1 MAAVLNAQLTAML
14 TALDGAA
21 AGLGNEFVAHVGST
35 MAMAAAMP
43 ADWFPKTG
51 TPTAAQIASF
61 LMRLHDLKTIVW
73 ANYPTAGVTCMADWI
88 VPTGSNLT
96 EAIRTELLQTGAA
109 PGSGTI
115 HAEIHT
121 KKMLGYSETTK
132 AVSTPLFT
140 QWTEY
145 VAAGSLAGAE
155 ALISS
160 GTEWGNL
167 MTRAVTFADLH
178 LAEAEE
184 ADGL

>member
-73 ANYPTAGVTCMADWI
+73 ANYPTAGVTCMADCSCGVRTTHMCI
-88 VPTGSNLT
+88 SYTPCTVRLYVPAS
-96 EAIRTELLQTGAA
+96 
-109 PGSGTI
+109 
-115 HAEIHT
+115 
-121 KKMLGYSETTK
+121 
-132 AVSTPLFT
+132 
-140 QWTEY
+140 
-145 VAAGSLAGAE
+145 
-155 ALISS
+155 
-160 GTEWGNL
+160 
-167 MTRAVTFADLH
+167 
-178 LAEAEE
+178 
-184 ADGL
+184 

>member
-73 ANYPTAGVTCMADWI
+73 ANYP
-88 VPTGSNLT
+88 
-96 EAIRTELLQTGAA
+96 AA
-109 PGSGTI
+109 PVSSCSDSCDLDLGASCLRRCVLDRRTSGSGR
-115 HAEIHT
+115 
-121 KKMLGYSETTK
+121 G
-132 AVSTPLFT
+132 PLPK
-140 QWTEY
+140 
-145 VAAGSLAGAE
+145 
-155 ALISS
+155 
-160 GTEWGNL
+160 
-167 MTRAVTFADLH
+167 VT
-178 LAEAEE
+178 
-184 ADGL
+184 

>member
-88 VPTGSNLT
+88 VP
-96 EAIRTELLQTGAA
+96 I
-109 PGSGTI
+109 
-115 HAEIHT
+115 
-121 KKMLGYSETTK
+121 
-132 AVSTPLFT
+132 
-140 QWTEY
+140 
-145 VAAGSLAGAE
+145 VAAYLGGLAFRSMDSSPGATCGE
-155 ALISS
+155 HS
-160 GTEWGNL
+160 
-167 MTRAVTFADLH
+167 AD
-178 LAEAEE
+178 
-184 ADGL
+184 

>member
-1 MAAVLNAQLTAML
+1 MRRIDLACCLTETVAELVSSRFAFKATGPAPQLQLLFSRSPGTLSPMAAVLNAQLTAML

-43 ADWFPKTG
+43 TDWFPKTG

-96 EAIRTELLQTGAA
+96 EAIRPARPPPTVSPSWVARNARPAPPLPPTCGLAAAA
-109 PGSGTI
+109 P
-115 HAEIHT
+115 A
-121 KKMLGYSETTK
+121 
-132 AVSTPLFT
+132 
-140 QWTEY
+140 
-145 VAAGSLAGAE
+145 
-155 ALISS
+155 
-160 GTEWGNL
+160 
-167 MTRAVTFADLH
+167 
-178 LAEAEE
+178 
-184 ADGL
+184 

>member
-1 MAAVLNAQLTAML
+1 MRTRTCTCNRVCLGGSSSCLVLGKTEAV
-14 TALDGAA
+14 
-21 AGLGNEFVAHVGST
+21 
-35 MAMAAAMP
+35 
-43 ADWFPKTG
+43 
-51 TPTAAQIASF
+51 
-61 LMRLHDLKTIVW
+61 
-73 ANYPTAGVTCMADWI
+73 ADWI
-88 VPTGSNLT
+88 VPHGSNLT

-167 MTRAVTFADLH
+167 MTRAVTFADLSWTRCDLGVRH
-178 LAEAEE
+178 RFLRNLTSPLLVR
-184 ADGL
+184 GPHYTHVY

>member
-1 MAAVLNAQLTAML
+1 MAAVLNAQLTTML

-21 AGLGNEFVAHVGST
+21 TGLGNEFVAHVGST

-61 LMRLHDLKTIVW
+61 LMRLHDLTTIVW

-115 HAEIHT
+115 HA
-121 KKMLGYSETTK
+121 GYAARPASSTLHHRCALLWEPH
-132 AVSTPLFT
+132 AVSSVFALSENSFVGVCQVICP
-140 QWTEY
+140 Y
-145 VAAGSLAGAE
+145 VLT
-155 ALISS
+155 L
-160 GTEWGNL
+160 L
-167 MTRAVTFADLH
+167 TRKMH
-178 LAEAEE
+178 
-184 ADGL
+184 